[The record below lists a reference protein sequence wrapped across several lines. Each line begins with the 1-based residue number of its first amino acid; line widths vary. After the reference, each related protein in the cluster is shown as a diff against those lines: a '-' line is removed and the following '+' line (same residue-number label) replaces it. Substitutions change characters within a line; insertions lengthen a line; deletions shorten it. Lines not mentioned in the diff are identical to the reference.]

1 MSQSSPLITVVI
13 ANYNKA
19 HYLKELLESL
29 SHQTFKDFKVLFV
42 DDCSTDES
50 CEIVKSFI
58 ENGELDLKI
67 IKHEYN
73 KGLGEARNTG
83 LSICTTEFITFID
96 SDDYLTVNSLQSLI
110 NAQKI
115 FSADIV
121 TGSFNTVDVNSN
133 FLESF
138 IHKNRNIRSA
148 GKKYYLG
155 GVCVSAWSRLY
166 RTELFKKVVGNY
178 PKGYYEDVIPYLKII
193 SSNLVHYEISDIVYC
208 YRKDPSSICH
218 QPLRL
223 NDIDNYLSFAYSFL
237 STKDFSIFLSRVISW
252 YPQNID
258 LDKLLLSYASLITSK
273 NIINSI
279 FSTSIFVKLVL
290 KLNEYPMYP
299 RIFRRLYFLH
309 LLYKQKK

>member
-96 SDDYLTVNSLQSLI
+96 SDDYLTVNSLRSLI

-138 IHKNRNIRSA
+138 IHKNGSSCISVETRRA
-148 GKKYYLG
+148 KKIMILLI
-155 GVCVSAWSRLY
+155 VMR
-166 RTELFKKVVGNY
+166 
-178 PKGYYEDVIPYLKII
+178 I
-193 SSNLVHYEISDIVYC
+193 NL
-208 YRKDPSSICH
+208 
-218 QPLRL
+218 
-223 NDIDNYLSFAYSFL
+223 
-237 STKDFSIFLSRVISW
+237 
-252 YPQNID
+252 
-258 LDKLLLSYASLITSK
+258 
-273 NIINSI
+273 
-279 FSTSIFVKLVL
+279 
-290 KLNEYPMYP
+290 
-299 RIFRRLYFLH
+299 
-309 LLYKQKK
+309 